1 MKPML
6 NESELIE
13 VLKSKNIKFN
23 YISEKQV
30 KNILKISN
38 NYYNITSYKNNFE
51 KYPSPA
57 GRFEGKYID
66 LDFAYLKDLSDI
78 DYELRIILFIMIMNI
93 EHFLKIKILNE
104 IETLED
110 NGYNIV
116 NEFLEKDYKEE
127 KRVHKSIFHKMGS
140 VYHQEI
146 FSKYDIDKDKKLE
159 NIPIWEFIEIITFGE
174 LVKFYEFFKNKHN
187 LKKEIDDIHILRD
200 IVRLR
205 NAVYHNTNILTNL
218 KDKDNNYPPKYK
230 IVKFLK
236 EIGINEKTRNN
247 KLSNSRI
254 RQITYNLYMFNE
266 IVLDK
271 KIKHKTK
278 KQLKKFFYK
287 RINQHKEYYNNNE
300 LLKSIYNYFDKI
312 ISNKY

>member
-30 KNILKISN
+30 KNILRTSN
-38 NYYNITSYKNNFE
+38 NYNNITSYKNNFE
-51 KYPSPA
+51 RYYIDGKYDN
-57 GRFEGKYID
+57 RYID

-104 IETLED
+104 IEMLEN

-140 VYHQEI
+140 VYSPRNI
-146 FSKYDIDKDKKLE
+146 F
-159 NIPIWEFIEIITFGE
+159 
-174 LVKFYEFFKNKHN
+174 
-187 LKKEIDDIHILRD
+187 
-200 IVRLR
+200 
-205 NAVYHNTNILTNL
+205 
-218 KDKDNNYPPKYK
+218 K
-230 IVKFLK
+230 I
-236 EIGINEKTRNN
+236 
-247 KLSNSRI
+247 
-254 RQITYNLYMFNE
+254 
-266 IVLDK
+266 
-271 KIKHKTK
+271 
-278 KQLKKFFYK
+278 
-287 RINQHKEYYNNNE
+287 
-300 LLKSIYNYFDKI
+300 
-312 ISNKY
+312 